1 VEVETVRAAIVVDAG
16 TVYQFIA
23 IEALDAGK
31 GSILEG
37 KAREAG
43 LLSIVGTWVTK
54 ARLKIFI
61 VVYEVRAVGAC
72 VLVWCESHSCEISV
86 IVILIQNEEDIVSS
100 RERSNTGVSKIF
112 WDWVI
117 SPWEQSSISYELRLT
132 SYIIDTVSILNGIDF
147 P

>member
-43 LLSIVGTWVTK
+43 LLSIVGT
-54 ARLKIFI
+54 
-61 VVYEVRAVGAC
+61 
-72 VLVWCESHSCEISV
+72 
-86 IVILIQNEEDIVSS
+86 
-100 RERSNTGVSKIF
+100 
-112 WDWVI
+112 
-117 SPWEQSSISYELRLT
+117 
-132 SYIIDTVSILNGIDF
+132 
-147 P
+147 